1 MKTITILSLAI
12 FSLIF
17 TNCDET
23 KKVIDVASTVQLSGN
38 YNVSEIRDT
47 DLGSS
52 DLTFMMTALDKSIRG
67 NSSCNDFFGNYTVD
81 LYTLSFGTFSI
92 TEMYCD
98 EPIMDVERAYLKA
111 LHNTGSFSIEN
122 NILTFYSKVDRS
134 VVLKANKEVNKNTE

>member
-1 MKTITILSLAI
+1 MKTIAIFSIAI

-38 YNVSEIRDT
+38 YRVSEIGNT

-52 DLTFMMTALDKSIRG
+52 DLTFTMAALDKSIRG
-67 NSSCNDFFGNYTVD
+67 NSSCNTFFGNYTVD
-81 LYTLSFGTFSI
+81 LYALSFGTFAI

-98 EPIMDVERAYLKA
+98 EPIMDIERAYLKA

-122 NILTFYSKVDRS
+122 SILTLYSKVDRS
-134 VVLKANKEVNKNTE
+134 VVLKANKEVNKEKK